1 MFPAQIVT
9 STRFH
14 LKTHY
19 QSDVD
24 NGPILGSISITIYKS
39 TSRVHVQGSSYLLW
53 LEEHYPIISKQVGTL
68 ALKKSLPLEISRSYS
83 ARVSLQNTLTSS
95 DSDST
100 TMALTMGE
108 EVTAAQDITP
118 IDQYGGNTSTANDL
132 ETLQPQ
138 DDTNTSGSTVL
149 LSVLE
154 CDGPTHHVQVDT
166 TLDDGESHSL
176 LDIPHETI
184 RVFNDTM
191 ETIDSP
197 ENRKEESSS
206 TLSPSNE
213 NVTIKEVTKDKS
225 TRGRKITRSKMT
237 KVTF

>member
-1 MFPAQIVT
+1 
-9 STRFH
+9 
-14 LKTHY
+14 
-19 QSDVD
+19 
-24 NGPILGSISITIYKS
+24 
-39 TSRVHVQGSSYLLW
+39 
-53 LEEHYPIISKQVGTL
+53 
-68 ALKKSLPLEISRSYS
+68 
-83 ARVSLQNTLTSS
+83 
-95 DSDST
+95 
-100 TMALTMGE
+100 MALTMGE
-108 EVTAAQDITP
+108 EVTAAQDITL
-118 IDQYGGNTSTANDL
+118 IDQYGGNTPTANDL

-184 RVFNDTM
+184 SVSNDTM